1 MIYVRDD
8 DVLVNSSAYTDKR
21 KTPLERFK
29 QIHRW
34 ICDTPKLLHVPTLVV
49 EPLMSHP
56 EAVEFICSETEAG
69 RMKPQIH
76 GYEHIDYDQLSSNQV
91 TEHLIKCKNFFWDQ
105 FGLVPTKWYTPW
117 GANSSRLQFVAS
129 HRRVHPIE
137 QVKQGVLLDL
147 CDRAVA
153 LFLVQN
159 KVDICHRFADRMNRR
174 IHPSLI
180 ELHVAHRTRAN
191 TKERAEISALVALSG
206 VADPCGN
213 AIKDAHVLIKK
224 REARLLLCAVSKPL
238 GCSVREVFS
247 CLLNKEY
254 HKFGLIAGW
263 G

>member
-129 HRRVHPIE
+129 QQGLELIDCSKINKPGDILNTAYAGNDIE
-137 QVKQGVLLDL
+137 KFMDEKEIFIHWWERGMRL
-147 CDRAVA
+147 
-153 LFLVQN
+153 
-159 KVDICHRFADRMNRR
+159 KR
-174 IHPSLI
+174 I
-180 ELHVAHRTRAN
+180 V
-191 TKERAEISALVALSG
+191 EILRHGSVESAKA
-206 VADPCGN
+206 A
-213 AIKDAHVLIKK
+213 
-224 REARLLLCAVSKPL
+224 
-238 GCSVREVFS
+238 
-247 CLLNKEY
+247 NKEW
-254 HKFGLIAGW
+254 F
-263 G
+263 